1 MAVLCAV
8 TDEETRGATVKRLV
22 GDMMGRDETRKHL
35 GLLVIGE
42 LGTQTD
48 LSGVPNL
55 QVARRAVCF
64 PLFILY
70 FPLEG
75 RSFKT

>member
-8 TDEETRGATVKRLV
+8 TDGATRGATVKRLV

-55 QVARRAVCF
+55 QVARRAAWF
-64 PLFILY
+64 PIFILS
-70 FPLEG
+70 FSLEG
-75 RSFKT
+75 PSLS